1 MLKQN
6 KSLRFLCILII
17 INSCS
22 SGSSSP
28 EDSSTPELVI
38 SYSNLINLKSYE
50 LINFSISSNLNCEF
64 NISSDDI
71 YWVKTANNQDF
82 SFRAPVT
89 MQVSEIKNLTVTSIS
104 SSECPYKSETISFEV
119 NRNPDLLKFLPSPQ
133 PINEDETKSDFF
145 VSHGLGFGG
154 LEISDT
160 YSATICYPTPD
171 DCTTY
176 ENELFGQD
184 AHNMAIGDFNG
195 DGLEDI
201 VIAWAIFPH
210 TVELSQK
217 INAPVEI
224 YLNDGQGNLFED
236 KAIYQSGQ
244 SPTHP
249 APYRIAI
256 DDFNR

>member
-1 MLKQN
+1 M
-6 KSLRFLCILII
+6 
-17 INSCS
+17 
-22 SGSSSP
+22 
-28 EDSSTPELVI
+28 
-38 SYSNLINLKSYE
+38 
-50 LINFSISSNLNCEF
+50 
-64 NISSDDI
+64 
-71 YWVKTANNQDF
+71 KTANNRDF

-89 MQVSEIKNLTVTSIS
+89 MQVSEIKNLTITSIS

-154 LEISDT
+154 IEISDT

-195 DGLEDI
+195 DGFEDI

-236 KAIYQSGQ
+236 NAIYQLGEA
-244 SPTHP
+244 PTHP
-249 APYRIAI
+249 APYRLAI
-256 DDFNR
+256 EDFNGDGIDAVSYTHLTLPTILLV